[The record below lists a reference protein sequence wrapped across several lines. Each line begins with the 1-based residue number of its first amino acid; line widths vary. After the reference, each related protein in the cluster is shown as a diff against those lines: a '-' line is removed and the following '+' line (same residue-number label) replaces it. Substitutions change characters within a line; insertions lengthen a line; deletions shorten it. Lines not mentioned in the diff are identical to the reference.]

1 MANMD
6 ENKFLEVFVEVIVG
20 STKMSPLDSAI
31 YDTVYEK
38 INPKYF
44 SYWHK
49 YLMKIADDFGDDFNG
64 YDEWY
69 ENLKFEDIN
78 EEDLRRFSLPESK
91 IKFNISSQTNIMLNI
106 VSLMKEFYD
115 RTAKVVGNRKN
126 IAFGYMMS
134 RNSSYMCMYICAID
148 GYDPKIYSQAKKIHT
163 ECEDRWRD
171 MMNKFNKT
179 STTITML
186 SQGRSKNTAIYKSK
200 NSTPDMIEE
209 ANDNAEMFKENNIA
223 NFRIA
228 EVSKDNF
235 RLKRE
240 RDKSTKIDIY
250 QVVSNLFDSLE
261 VTEEFKSNINDN
273 RVTCIF

>member
-6 ENKFLEVFVEVIVG
+6 ENKFLEVFVEVTVG

-78 EEDLRRFSLPESK
+78 EEDLRRFLLPESK
-91 IKFNISSQTNIMLNI
+91 IKINISSQANIMLNI
-106 VSLMKEFYD
+106 VSLMREFYD

-126 IAFGYMMS
+126 IAFGYMIS

-148 GYDPKIYSQAKKIHT
+148 GYDSKIYSQAKKIHT

-171 MMNKFNKT
+171 MMNKFNET
-179 STTITML
+179 STTITMV

-200 NSTPDMIEE
+200 KSTPDMIEE
-209 ANDNAEMFKENNIA
+209 ANDNAEMFNENNIA

-240 RDKSTKIDIY
+240 RDKSTKIDIDR
-250 QVVSNLFDSLE
+250 VVLDLFDSID